1 LRKVYD
7 ADARTISLQRKT
19 AMQLTRLP
27 ARYAGFVMPL
37 ILSVIMTM
45 VVSAVATWRNL
56 GLQADFASHWLPA
69 WVISWTIA
77 FPTLLL
83 ALPLTRRLVRL
94 LVRPA

>member
-1 LRKVYD
+1 
-7 ADARTISLQRKT
+7 
-19 AMQLTRLP
+19 MQLTRLP
-27 ARYAGFVMPL
+27 ARYAGILMPFL
-37 ILSVIMTM
+37 LSIVMTM

-56 GLQADFASHWLPA
+56 GMDADFTTHWLPA
-69 WVISWTIA
+69 WMMSWVIA